1 MTRQQLGLGIVL
13 VLCAVA
19 IIYLLSRT
27 LGPGGNGPVWLLL
40 AVPAIVIGRIAWKR
54 LRQQGR

>member
-1 MTRQQLGLGIVL
+1 MTREQIGPGIVL
-13 VLCAVA
+13 VLCAIA
-19 IIYLLSRT
+19 IVYLLSRT

-54 LRQQGR
+54 LRQQRR